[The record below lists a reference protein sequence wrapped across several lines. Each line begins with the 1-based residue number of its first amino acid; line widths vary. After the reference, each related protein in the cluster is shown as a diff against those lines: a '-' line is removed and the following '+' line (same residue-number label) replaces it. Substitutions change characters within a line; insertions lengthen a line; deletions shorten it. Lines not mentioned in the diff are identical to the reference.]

1 MVKQTERD
9 TVLVGGSN
17 GGLRIS
23 EGGWMGGGDWSE
35 LGNQGAWC
43 QLKCDEVRMHMHVCA
58 SKHNNVN
65 EKLAPPPPYACNI
78 PSLSG
83 RRSRAWRRINARA
96 AYHLYLS
103 LLWFPVITHLFH
115 FTLPAKLRIFI
126 VFSLIQ
132 QKREEKLSLTMWDYF
147 ATRGIKILFKFGS
160 KCLSIFTHKAN
171 IDLASFKN
179 RFNSCQTVMKSKYCC
194 FVAITGWLSLNGVP

>member
-1 MVKQTERD
+1 MQGTPLNNLSITIFVSHKARILCRQTRDTIGNTGRISYSHVSAIVRFGLFCWCYSGWMEMVKQTEILCW
-9 TVLVGGSN
+9 LVVVMVGWGFRRVGRGG
-17 GGLRIS
+17 
-23 EGGWMGGGDWSE
+23 WSE

-65 EKLAPPPPYACNI
+65 EKLAPPPPYAYNI

-115 FTLPAKLRIFI
+115 FTLPGKLRIFI

-132 QKREEKLSLTMWDYF
+132 
-147 ATRGIKILFKFGS
+147 
-160 KCLSIFTHKAN
+160 
-171 IDLASFKN
+171 
-179 RFNSCQTVMKSKYCC
+179 
-194 FVAITGWLSLNGVP
+194 